1 MATSSPEI
9 LSNRGKTAALSRSRH
24 KDDPELIQARTDLE
38 EAKLNKHLLRYREA
52 IDRLVSQAPPL
63 TPDTQASLRNLL
75 GEGVKIR

>member
-1 MATSSPEI
+1 
-9 LSNRGKTAALSRSRH
+9 
-24 KDDPELIQARTDLE
+24 LE

-75 GEGVKIR
+75 GEGVKIK

>member
-63 TPDTQASLRNLL
+63 TPDTL
-75 GEGVKIR
+75 GQVFRMLTIWVEI